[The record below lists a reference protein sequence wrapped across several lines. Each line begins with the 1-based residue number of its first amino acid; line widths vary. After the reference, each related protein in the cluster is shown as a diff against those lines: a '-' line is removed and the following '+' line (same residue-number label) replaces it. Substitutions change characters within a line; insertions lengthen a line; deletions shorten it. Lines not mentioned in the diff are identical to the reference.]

1 MLNQI
6 NTKPIDQEELNS
18 MINGFQKSRVL
29 LTAFELGIFTL
40 LSNSEKSAKEIA
52 INQNLNTDAV
62 EQLMNVL
69 CALEL
74 LEKKKGKFSNLPIA
88 EKFLVKGK
96 PDFLSRIYH
105 NINLWDSW
113 SSLTQVVKTGTVTHQ
128 TQIIDKEDDWLK
140 NFIGAMHNRAKKTA
154 PGIVQNINLEGVNSL
169 LDLGGGSGV
178 FAMAFK
184 NQKNKLKATVFDLPN
199 VIPLT
204 KDYIKK
210 EGFDG
215 KINTIAGDYLK
226 DDIGSGYDLIFLSAI
241 IHSNS
246 FEENQKLILKCATA
260 LNPGGRILIDDFIM
274 NENKTGP
281 VRGAIFAIN
290 MLVGTKSG
298 TTYSEGEIKA
308 WFDKANIR
316 FISNEQTQNGT
327 GQIIGQKETL

>member
-1 MLNQI
+1 MLKQKS
-6 NTKPIDQEELNS
+6 TKPIDQEELNS
-18 MINGFQKSRVL
+18 MINGFQKSRIIF
-29 LTAFELGIFTL
+29 TAFELEIFTL

-52 INQNLNTDAV
+52 IDKDIDPEAL

-74 LEKKKGKFSNLPIA
+74 LEKKNGKFSNLPIA
-88 EKFLVKGK
+88 ENFLVKNK
-96 PDFLSRIYH
+96 PDYLSKISH
-105 NINLWDSW
+105 SINLWNSW
-113 SSLTQVVKTGTVTHQ
+113 SALTQVVKTGTVKHQ
-128 TQIIDKEDDWLK
+128 TQIIDKKNDWLR

-154 PGIVQNINLEGVNSL
+154 PITVQNIDLEGVHSI
-169 LDLGGGSGV
+169 LDIGGGSGV

-184 NQKNKLKATVFDLPN
+184 ARKDTLEASVFDLPN

-210 EGFDG
+210 EGFEG
-215 KINTIAGDYLK
+215 KIHTIAGDYLI
-226 DDIGSGYDLIFLSAI
+226 DDIGSGYDLIFLSAV

-246 FEENQKLILKCATA
+246 FEENQKLIIKCAKA
-260 LNPGGRILIDDFIM
+260 LNPNGRILIDDFIM
-274 NENKTGP
+274 NDDKTRP

-308 WFDKANIR
+308 WFNEANIR
-316 FISNEQTQNGT
+316 FISNKQTKFGT
-327 GQIIGQKETL
+327 GQIIGKK

>member
-1 MLNQI
+1 MTNSNKTTI
-6 NTKPIDQEELNS
+6 TNQEELYS
-18 MINGFQKSRVL
+18 MVNGFQKSRVI
-29 LTAFELGIFTL
+29 LTAFELEIFTL
-40 LSNSEKSAKEIA
+40 LSNSRKSAKEIA
-52 INQNLNTDAV
+52 ISQDIDPDAV

-69 CALEL
+69 CAFEL
-74 LEKKKGKFSNLPIA
+74 LEKKNGKFSNLPIA

-96 PDFLSRIYH
+96 PDFLSRVNH
-105 NINLWDSW
+105 SINLWDSW
-113 SSLTQVVKTGTVTHQ
+113 SSLTQVVKSGIVTHQ
-128 TQIIDKEDDWLK
+128 TQIIEKEDDWLK

-154 PGIVQNINLEGVNSL
+154 PDIVQKIDIEGVNSL

-184 NQKNKLKATVFDLPN
+184 ARKDELKATVFDLPN

-210 EGFDG
+210 EGFEG
-215 KINTIAGDYLK
+215 KINTITGDYLK
-226 DDIGSGYDLIFLSAI
+226 DDIGGSYDLIFLSAI

-298 TTYSEGEIKA
+298 TTYSEGEIKT

-316 FISNEQTQNGT
+316 FISNNQTQFGT
-327 GQIIGQKETL
+327 GQIIGQK